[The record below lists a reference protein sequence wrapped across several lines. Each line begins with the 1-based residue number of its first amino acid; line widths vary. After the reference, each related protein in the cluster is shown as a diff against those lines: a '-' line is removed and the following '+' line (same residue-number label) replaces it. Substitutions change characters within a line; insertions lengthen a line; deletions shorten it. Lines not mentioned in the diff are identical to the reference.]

1 MACYNVFPSQELV
14 KKRLEEKEERTKM
27 NTGDVLPK
35 SIQRTGHLVQGV
47 AAGTLEAKLHYFL

>member
-1 MACYNVFPSQELV
+1 
-14 KKRLEEKEERTKM
+14 M